1 MSATTLPTRR
11 LSIVQVISQA
21 RFSGAEHVCLNLCV
35 ELQRRGHTV
44 TLLCKDVGGYAEEAR
59 RRGLDVRTPS
69 ISGKLNLAAPV
80 IIGAIA
86 RRVRADI
93 IHSHLSTA
101 NLWGSLAG
109 RLFGIPAIG
118 HIHALNTYLYYRLN
132 RINLTCSEGVRQ
144 AMLAHGA
151 DAVRTRVVYNGIAE
165 ERLHGLTPP
174 DEMRAAL
181 GIAPEAQV
189 VVCVAHLTPR
199 KGQIHLLHALARL
212 RAHWPDLHCLLV
224 GVGNLRDALQRDAA
238 ELGIA
243 DRVQFL
249 GYRRDAVSILQCAD
263 VVALPSVAKE
273 GLGLALIEG
282 ALLGKPALG
291 SAAPGI
297 DEVIVDGETGLLVPP
312 GDDAG
317 LARALETL
325 LGDAPLRQRMGEQG
339 RARAARMFTV
349 EAMTDGCEAAYAE
362 VLGSLRTGA

>member
-1 MSATTLPTRR
+1 MHPARR
-11 LSIVQVISQA
+11 LSIVQVITQA

-44 TLLCKDVGGYAEEAR
+44 TLLCKDAGGYAEEAR
-59 RRGLDVRTPS
+59 RRGLHVHTPS
-69 ISGKLNLAAPV
+69 ISGKLNLVAPLH
-80 IIGAIA
+80 IGAIA
-86 RRVRADI
+86 RRVHADI

-109 RLFGIPAIG
+109 RMFGIPAIG
-118 HIHALNTYLYYRLN
+118 HIHAINTFFYYRRN

-144 AMLAHGA
+144 AMLTHGA
-151 DAVRTRVVYNGIAE
+151 DADTTRVVYNGIAE
-165 ERLHGLTPP
+165 ERLQGLTPP
-174 DEMRAAL
+174 DTMRANL
-181 GIAPEAQV
+181 GITPAAQV
-189 VVCVAHLTPR
+189 VVCVAHLTAR
-199 KGQIHLLHALARL
+199 KGQIHLLRALARL
-212 RAHWPDLHCLLV
+212 RPQWPDLHCLLV
-224 GVGNLRDALQRDAA
+224 GVGNLRSTLQRNAT
-238 ELGIA
+238 ELGID
-243 DRVQFL
+243 DRVHFL

-263 VVALPSVAKE
+263 VVALPSIAKE

-297 DEVIVDGETGLLVPP
+297 DEVIANGETGLLVPP

-317 LARALETL
+317 LAEALQTL
-325 LGDAPLRQRMGEQG
+325 LRDAPLRQRMGEQG

-362 VLGSLRTGA
+362 VLAGTQRLRTGA